1 MMMKLRVREK
11 FFRFALFGVVFFLF
25 SVFIRP
31 RKGREKIVGFA
42 AARFAGNIKY
52 LYKEMA
58 RHSHVRTYFVT
69 SEKAEIKRLGRKGVF
84 VHLNMDFK
92 SIPLFLRTHVWV
104 TSHGPGWIPFAGFAG
119 QFIPAFYRFKCGS
132 KWVDVWH
139 GLAFVHTERGKML
152 RNYDLGFVTSEFFK
166 RYYSKE
172 GGEKVAKII
181 KITGYP
187 RNDPLMD
194 GRWSREELE
203 KELGIFSKGCKNILY
218 APTWGHKFKKKVFP
232 WESTSNFLRQIE
244 EFCEKYNCNFLIRM
258 HPNWYLRNP
267 NEMKQIENEA
277 KYAERIVHVPH
288 SKYEDV
294 QPLLYVSDV
303 LITDWSSIAND
314 YLLLNRP
321 IIFLETTFPVEKFVL
336 GPEDRAGYIVKNK
349 EEFFEKLSEAITKP
363 NLFQQ
368 KRKKI
373 IKKLYKYTDGNSS
386 KRCAEEIL
394 KLLN

>member
-1 MMMKLRVREK
+1 MIKTTKILK
-11 FFRFALFGVVFFLF
+11 ILDFILFGIVFVLF
-25 SVFIRP
+25 SLLIKP
-31 RKGREKIVGFA
+31 KKGREKIIGFA
-42 AARFAGNIKY
+42 SSHFTGNIKY
-52 LYKEMA
+52 LYLEMMNYPNVKLFFVSGEKDEIRKVKKCGFDA
-58 RHSHVRTYFVT
+58 RYY
-69 SEKAEIKRLGRKGVF
+69 LD
-84 VHLNMDFK
+84 LK
-92 SIPLFLRTHVWV
+92 SIPLFLRTHAWV
-104 TSHGPGWIPFAGFAG
+104 TSHGSNYIPFIGLVRRVLPFL
-119 QFIPAFYRFKCGS
+119 KWKHGS

-152 RNYDLGFVTSEFFK
+152 RDYDLGFVASEFFK

-187 RNDPLMD
+187 RNDPLID
-194 GRWSREELE
+194 GRWSREKLE
-203 KELGIFSKGCKNILY
+203 KELGISKGCKNILY

-232 WESTSNFLRQIE
+232 WESTSNFLRRME
-244 EFCEKYNCNFLIRM
+244 EFCEKHNCNFLIRM

-267 NEMKQIENEA
+267 NEVKQIENEA
-277 KYAERIVHVPH
+277 KYAKRIVHVPH
-288 SKYEDV
+288 YKYEDV

-314 YLLLNRP
+314 YILLNRP

-336 GPEDRAGYIVKNK
+336 GPEDRAGYVVKNK

-373 IKKLYKYTDGNSS
+373 VKKLYKYIDGNSS